1 MQPTLGKAQPTKRH
15 SHSSSKPSLPLS
27 VGGCGRTSLPPLSRL
42 SRQVEQAVAPQGGG
56 GGTSL
61 ATHRMM
67 APTQAPLT
75 AEEALAL
82 AKAEKLELPIKNTI
96 TGYLYVNRN
105 SAYAYA
111 QLARPFQARGRLN
124 GRQVSIGYYATA
136 EEAALNAA
144 RAHATWACAF
154 GEVMQAPEGEL
165 ARGGQGEA
173 EGGYSEGELDRIL
186 QEQLARLRSSWSHES
201 SWHCSR

>member
-42 SRQVEQAVAPQGGG
+42 SRQVEQAAAPQGGG

-105 SAYAYA
+105 SAHAYA
-111 QLARPFQARGRLN
+111 QLA
-124 GRQVSIGYYATA
+124 S
-136 EEAALNAA
+136 
-144 RAHATWACAF
+144 
-154 GEVMQAPEGEL
+154 
-165 ARGGQGEA
+165 
-173 EGGYSEGELDRIL
+173 
-186 QEQLARLRSSWSHES
+186 
-201 SWHCSR
+201 

>member
-27 VGGCGRTSLPPLSRL
+27 VGGCGRTSLPPPSRL
-42 SRQVEQAVAPQGGG
+42 FRQVEQAVAPQGGG

-173 EGGYSEGELDRIL
+173 EGGFSEGELDRIL
-186 QEQLARLRSSWSHES
+186 QEQLARLRSSWSHPL
-201 SWHCSR
+201 SWLRSR